1 MFVDTRSTFLPL
13 PVHVRTT
20 KVPSCTGPVAIS
32 AQGGPRL
39 LAATPPTAGPDG
51 PRHTLWAADT
61 AHAPSQYGPLRLG
74 SRPRGDDPRRAR
86 GQDGGARLELPHPER
101 KGDVRAP
108 YAG

>member
-1 MFVDTRSTFLPL
+1 MFAPQRCPRARD
-13 PVHVRTT
+13 
-20 KVPSCTGPVAIS
+20 PSPY
-32 AQGGPRL
+32 RL
-39 LAATPPTAGPDG
+39 KAAPDFLAATPPTAGPDG